1 MGNKR
6 LINVIFL
13 VFLAFIGHNLHVNA
27 ENNGIYYTVM
37 ISDQND
43 MKKFKKIAKE
53 KHIDITYE
61 IKEIGLIQISTN
73 PSQLDRLKKDY
84 TFIEDINPSVRAVQE
99 AMPESKTLNALPSLW
114 DFQWDMQDV
123 TSNGQ
128 SYEAFSGTKNVTVG
142 IIDSGIT
149 VTHPDLKANIM
160 EGSKNLVPENGFR
173 GTEPNESG
181 DLNKIQDLTG
191 HGTHVA
197 GQIAANG
204 YIKGVAPEI
213 GVKSYRVFGSKSSDS
228 IWVIKAIV
236 EAANDDVDVINLSL
250 GSYLIKGKTF
260 SSEGSSKEELAEI
273 KGYQKAIK
281 YAQKKGS
288 VVVAAVGNDALN
300 VNNSEEMKNFIQ
312 KKLDKDHI
320 TFKGKVFDVPAALP
334 GVVTVSSTGPTG
346 KKSIFSN
353 YGKGFVD
360 IAAPGGDYRYL
371 QEFGQDLWI
380 SEGWLQKE
388 QILGTAPNGAYF
400 YSSGTSIAAPKVSG
414 ALALIIDKYHY
425 KNKPSK
431 SIHHLYKFG
440 VKLNKKNKL
449 DVGNGELDLLRALSY

>member
-1 MGNKR
+1 
-6 LINVIFL
+6 
-13 VFLAFIGHNLHVNA
+13 
-27 ENNGIYYTVM
+27 
-37 ISDQND
+37 
-43 MKKFKKIAKE
+43 
-53 KHIDITYE
+53 
-61 IKEIGLIQISTN
+61 
-73 PSQLDRLKKDY
+73 
-84 TFIEDINPSVRAVQE
+84 
-99 AMPESKTLNALPSLW
+99 
-114 DFQWDMQDV
+114 MQDV

-273 KGYQKAIK
+273 KGYQK
-281 YAQKKGS
+281 QLNMLKKR
-288 VVVAAVGNDALN
+288 AA
-300 VNNSEEMKNFIQ
+300 
-312 KKLDKDHI
+312 
-320 TFKGKVFDVPAALP
+320 
-334 GVVTVSSTGPTG
+334 
-346 KKSIFSN
+346 
-353 YGKGFVD
+353 
-360 IAAPGGDYRYL
+360 
-371 QEFGQDLWI
+371 
-380 SEGWLQKE
+380 
-388 QILGTAPNGAYF
+388 
-400 YSSGTSIAAPKVSG
+400 
-414 ALALIIDKYHY
+414 
-425 KNKPSK
+425 
-431 SIHHLYKFG
+431 
-440 VKLNKKNKL
+440 
-449 DVGNGELDLLRALSY
+449 